1 MDERGTPV
9 TLVDG
14 RVVSSYSEEW
24 RHECECTTLL
34 RVPTLEARRSYLYGS
49 IDKWGKPA
57 GGILQR
63 RGEAAVKQMEATML
77 ALWNARK
84 V

>member
-1 MDERGTPV
+1 MIERGNLV

-14 RVVSSYSEEW
+14 TEVSNYSEEW
-24 RHECECTTLL
+24 RHQCECATIL
-34 RVPTLEARRSYLYGS
+34 RMPTLEARRSYLYGT

-77 ALWNARK
+77 ALWNDRK
-84 V
+84 I